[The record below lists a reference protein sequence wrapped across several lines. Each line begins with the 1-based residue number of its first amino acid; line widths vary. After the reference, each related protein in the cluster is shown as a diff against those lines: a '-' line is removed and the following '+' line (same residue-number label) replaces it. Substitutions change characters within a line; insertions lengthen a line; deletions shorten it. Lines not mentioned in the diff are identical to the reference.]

1 MKFLI
6 SSSRRRSSLL
16 QRQLNSLLLR
26 SCAKALAVGLA
37 VNLGLLTG
45 AQAAEPLSFA
55 QALQLAEA
63 RSGAL
68 LAQDAAVLAAKE
80 MATASGQLP
89 DPLLKL
95 GINNLPLNGPDQF
108 SLTRDF
114 MTMRSVGMMQEF
126 TREDKRRARANR
138 FEREAD
144 TATAGR
150 AVALA
155 NLQRDTAQAWLNGY
169 YQERLRA
176 LLVNQR
182 DESKLQVEAAD
193 TAYRTG
199 RGSQA
204 DVFAA
209 RSAVAQID
217 DRMRQ
222 SERQIATALTRL
234 ARWVGAAVDTTGDM
248 LPNMDAVPFNG
259 SELPALLA
267 HHPGIALI
275 EKQEQVAAA
284 EVDIAQANKKSDW
297 TAELMFSQRGPAYSK
312 MVSVNF
318 SVPLQ
323 WNPSQRQDRELAA
336 KLATVT
342 QLRAQREEATR
353 GHLADIQAWLQEWQ
367 SNRAR
372 TARFDSAQIP
382 LAKER
387 TQAALAAYR
396 GGGNGA
402 SGGSTLTAVLEARRA
417 ELDTRMER
425 LRLEMETA
433 MLWAQLKYLTPD
445 STAPTH
451 SLKDAP

>member
-37 VNLGLLTG
+37 VNLGSLTG

-114 MTMRSVGMMQEF
+114 MTMRSVGLVQEF

-222 SERQIATALTRL
+222 SERQIATAFTRL
-234 ARWVGAAVDTTGDM
+234 ARWVGAVDTADDV
-248 LPNMDAVPFNG
+248 LPNMDSVPLNV

-267 HHPGIALI
+267 HHP
-275 EKQEQVAAA
+275 
-284 EVDIAQANKKSDW
+284 
-297 TAELMFSQRGPAYSK
+297 
-312 MVSVNF
+312 
-318 SVPLQ
+318 
-323 WNPSQRQDRELAA
+323 
-336 KLATVT
+336 
-342 QLRAQREEATR
+342 
-353 GHLADIQAWLQEWQ
+353 
-367 SNRAR
+367 
-372 TARFDSAQIP
+372 
-382 LAKER
+382 
-387 TQAALAAYR
+387 
-396 GGGNGA
+396 
-402 SGGSTLTAVLEARRA
+402 
-417 ELDTRMER
+417 
-425 LRLEMETA
+425 
-433 MLWAQLKYLTPD
+433 
-445 STAPTH
+445 
-451 SLKDAP
+451 